1 MITTVTQEQQARFE
15 TPGGNTTTPL
25 ASPALG
31 AKEVFVVHQT
41 QEPGGTN
48 PMHVKSSEALVVV
61 LAGTVDVV
69 SATETA
75 SLGEGDAALISAHTA
90 HQIRTTGESSARWL
104 LITPAGVEYATP
116 AGQRIEPIW
125 ARAEP

>member
-1 MITTVTQEQQARFE
+1 MITSITRTQQAHFE

-25 ASPALG
+25 AFPALG
-31 AKEVFVVHQT
+31 AKEVFVVHQS

-69 SATETA
+69 SGTETV
-75 SLGEGDAALISAHTA
+75 SLAAGDAALIPPHTA
-90 HQIRTTGESSARWL
+90 HQLRTTGDVPAQWLVITSAN
-104 LITPAGVEYATP
+104 VEYSTP
-116 AGQRIEPIW
+116 TGERVEPIW
-125 ARAEP
+125 ARPG

>member
-1 MITTVTQEQQARFE
+1 MITTVNRKAQTHFE

-25 ASPALG
+25 AFPALG

-48 PMHVKSSEALVVV
+48 PMHVKSSEAFVVV

-69 SATETA
+69 SATETV
-75 SLGEGDAALISAHTA
+75 SLAEGDAALISPQIA
-90 HQIRTTGESSARWL
+90 HQLRTTGDTSAQWL
-104 LITPAGVEYATP
+104 VITPAGVEYATP

-125 ARAEP
+125 ARAER